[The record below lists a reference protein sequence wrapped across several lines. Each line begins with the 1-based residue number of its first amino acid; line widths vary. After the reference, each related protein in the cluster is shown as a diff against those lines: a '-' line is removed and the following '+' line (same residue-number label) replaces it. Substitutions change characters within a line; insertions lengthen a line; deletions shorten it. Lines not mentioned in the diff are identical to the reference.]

1 MIYLLITMFFSGGL
15 IPSYYNITK
24 TLNLSNNLLALILP
38 GSVSVFNFIVI
49 RSFFKQL
56 PVSLEESAKID
67 GANDFVILFKI
78 IYPLSIPA
86 LATIAMFVAVGRW
99 NSWFSAQL
107 YMRNEKLYP
116 LQLIIRNYV
125 VRSAK
130 PADMQNMEGLRDAAG
145 KRLYL
150 NETGVKMA
158 CAIASTL
165 PLLVIYPFIQKYF
178 EKGVTL
184 GAVKG

>member
-1 MIYLLITMFFSGGL
+1 MDQFPEETKAHKAPTDGGVEV
-15 IPSYYNITK
+15 
-24 TLNLSNNLLALILP
+24 LP
-38 GSVSVFNFIVI
+38 HHPF
-49 RSFFKQL
+49 
-56 PVSLEESAKID
+56 
-67 GANDFVILFKI
+67 

-86 LATIAMFVAVGRW
+86 LATIAMFVAVGLW
-99 NSWFSAQL
+99 NSWFAAQL

-158 CAIASTL
+158 CD
-165 PLLVIYPFIQKYF
+165 
-178 EKGVTL
+178 G
-184 GAVKG
+184 

>member
-1 MIYLLITMFFSGGL
+1 
-15 IPSYYNITK
+15 
-24 TLNLSNNLLALILP
+24 
-38 GSVSVFNFIVI
+38 
-49 RSFFKQL
+49 
-56 PVSLEESAKID
+56 
-67 GANDFVILFKI
+67 
-78 IYPLSIPA
+78 
-86 LATIAMFVAVGRW
+86 
-99 NSWFSAQL
+99 
-107 YMRNEKLYP
+107 MRNEKLYP

>member
-1 MIYLLITMFFSGGL
+1 MVSERMKGL
-15 IPSYYNITK
+15 GTARS
-24 TLNLSNNLLALILP
+24 
-38 GSVSVFNFIVI
+38 VI
-49 RSFFKQL
+49 R
-56 PVSLEESAKID
+56 E
-67 GANDFVILFKI
+67 LFE
-78 IYPLSIPA
+78 YGN
-86 LATIAMFVAVGRW
+86 AMFVAVGLW